1 MEYCKDE
8 LENKTMTNFKWFK
21 FNSKFMNNT
30 DNAGTAYVKITVPL
44 KYSRNHW
51 KKLAI
56 GGINCEIKL
65 MVIWWGNHL
74 RNI

>member
-1 MEYCKDE
+1 
-8 LENKTMTNFKWFK
+8 
-21 FNSKFMNNT
+21 MNNT
-30 DNAGTAYVKITVPL
+30 DNAGSAYVKITVPL